1 MEITETGI
9 PNLLIITPKVFE
21 DSRGYFFESYN
32 SEIFEK
38 FGLSQEWIQDNQ
50 SKSSYGV
57 IRGLHYQLAPFS
69 QSKLVRVISGRIL
82 DVALDIRSGS
92 PTFGKHFTIELSD
105 ENKKQL
111 LIPKGFAHGFSVLSD
126 TAIVLYK
133 CDALYK
139 HEEERGILFNDPSL
153 GIDWQISDNKAIVS
167 AKDKVH
173 PAFEN
178 ADLNFVYPLS
188 VQILRE
194 I

>member
-9 PNLLIITPKVFE
+9 PNLLVVTPKVFE

-32 SEIFEK
+32 SDVFDK

-69 QSKLVRVISGRIL
+69 QSKLVRVISGKIL
-82 DVALDIRSGS
+82 DVALDIRRGS
-92 PTFGKHFTIELSD
+92 PTFGKHFSIELSD

-178 ADLNFVYPLS
+178 ADMNFVYP
-188 VQILRE
+188 
-194 I
+194 

>member
-32 SEIFEK
+32 SEVFEK

-82 DVALDIRSGS
+82 DVALDIRRGS

-178 ADLNFVYPLS
+178 ADLNFVYP
-188 VQILRE
+188 
-194 I
+194 